1 MKKKFVLP
9 LAALS
14 LMVGLAGCDK
24 GGPVTPDAS
33 GSAGASTSKSTAAS
47 SKMEQIKVTNAE
59 GKTSASVV
67 IGNTIQ
73 LTADKDGVTWT
84 SSNESIATVANGL
97 VTTKALGSVKITAKK
112 EGFKDGSFNITVTRP
127 EPTAKIDWK
136 DADHY
141 SVDGSYTRNN
151 RGPGDTPVYSKS
163 QADGGECIA
172 YQGTGDK
179 ETLTFTSTAAVA
191 AEITSSMGSNNTTD
205 LSTVFKMTFNGTEIN
220 LAGKTYTSDD
230 AQGNYTFSEVS
241 FGDVNLQVGDNVLV
255 IEYLAEESP
264 YLDNFYVYAKAATTI
279 ASKPA
284 AEKPRIALPE
294 GAETLTVA
302 AGETANINCTE
313 TGVKYTS
320 SNTGVATVDENT
332 GLVTGVA
339 KGTTTIVISK
349 DGMLPARVT
358 VNVTYAATTILV
370 EAENDPT
377 LVEYADDATIPT
389 KKSSGSSY
397 VSGGYYVR
405 SLPTGSTLT
414 YTFAANA
421 GSYNMVMSGRNFKS
435 SFTIDD
441 LSQVCEIK
449 INDVAVNVA
458 GKAWGYNTSAN
469 NDVSF
474 GAVTLAASNTMT
486 FKVIGDDTPESCFM
500 LDCFTFTPVA

>member
-127 EPTAKIDWK
+127 EATAKIDWK
-136 DADHY
+136 DAEHY

-163 QADGGECIA
+163 QADGGECIG

-230 AQGNYTFSEVS
+230 SSGNYTFTEVS

-284 AEKPRIALPE
+284 PEKQKVALPE

-320 SNTGVATVDENT
+320 SNTDIATVDENT
-332 GLVTGVA
+332 GVVTGVA

-358 VNVTYAATTILV
+358 VNVTYAATTLLV
-370 EAENDPT
+370 EAEDSPNLT
-377 LVEYADDATIPT
+377 EISGNGSADAAT
-389 KKSSGSSY
+389 KKSSTRGC
-397 VSGGYYVR
+397 SGGYYING
-405 SLPTGSTLT
+405 LPAETTLT
-414 YTFAANA
+414 YTFSAPAA
-421 GSYNMVMSGRNFKS
+421 GSYTMVMTGRNF
-435 SFTIDD
+435 TTAIED
-441 LSQVCEIK
+441 LSTACEIK

-458 GKAWGYNTSAN
+458 GKGWTNQSASN
-469 NDVSF
+469 FDVDL
-474 GAVTLAASNTMT
+474 GAVTLAANNTMT
-486 FKVIGDDTPESCFM
+486 FKVLADVAYNVFM
-500 LDCFTFTPVA
+500 LDCFTFTPAA